1 MQQNIIMI
9 KPIYFGVDPTESF
22 LAYFISGFFERYS
35 KRKCQSAACLV
46 FGEKETP
53 PLLITTV
60 CRLFTSLSLETGFKN
75 HPLSLEEGDILLV
88 HGTLMPRGGGGG
100 RCRRFKKPSPKKPS
114 FLRGHPRSSKV
125 ELFAEKGQYPGV
137 ERPTYRS
144 SGTPTMYLLN
154 LLRDG

>member
-1 MQQNIIMI
+1 MI

-100 RCRRFKKPSPKKPS
+100 GGDVVDALKNHLLKNHRFYVAT
-114 FLRGHPRSSKV
+114 RGPRRSSC
-125 ELFAEKGQYPGV
+125 LQRRDSIQGWNARHIAHQ
-137 ERPTYRS
+137 ERQQCTC
-144 SGTPTMYLLN
+144 
-154 LLRDG
+154 